1 VAPVAPDSQRVMS
14 GGPLT
19 DRIAAESQRVVA
31 EVDRLSAA
39 FSATVRNP
47 PDACSPANTVCDEAK
62 RLVYGDRQKAYDHP
76 AVNFARIAQMV
87 NLLLAKKLRPGQG
100 VLPEE
105 VALILIAVKYSRL
118 INEPTH
124 RDSLVDLCGYALCS
138 ERIVRSREGAENV
151 GS

>member
-1 VAPVAPDSQRVMS
+1 MVPDFQRVMS

-19 DRIAAESQRVVA
+19 DRIAAETERVTA
-31 EVDRLSAA
+31 EMDRLSTA
-39 FSATVRNP
+39 FSATLRNP
-47 PDACSPANTVCDEAK
+47 PDVLSPVNTVCDEAK
-62 RLVYGDRQKAYDHP
+62 RLVYGDRQEAYDHP

-87 NLLLAKKLRPGQG
+87 NLLLAKKLRPSQE

-138 ERIVRSREGAENV
+138 ERIVRSREGAENA